1 MGFKER
7 SRERRRRIV
16 THIAH
21 SHEEADHPKLD
32 LEFWQT
38 LTPQQRLEV
47 SHAVSEAMFRVLRKH
62 GLVP

>member
-1 MGFKER
+1 MGLKER
-7 SRERRRRIV
+7 ARERRRRMV
-16 THIAH
+16 VHVAH

-32 LEFWQT
+32 LAFWAS

-47 SHAVSEAMFRVLRKH
+47 SHAMSEAMFRVLRRH